1 MYIYNVT
8 VSIDKDLAED
18 WLNWMKTIYIPDV
31 LKTGYFTASKICKV
45 LNVND
50 EGETF
55 SVQYSF
61 NTMQDIETYQKDHA
75 PRLQAEQTKR
85 YEGRYAAFRT
95 LLEIM

>member
-8 VSIDKDLAED
+8 VSVDKSVQED
-18 WLNWMKTIYIPDV
+18 WLKWMKEIHIPEV
-31 LKTGYFTASKICKV
+31 LNTGCFTGNQIFKV

-61 NTMQDIETYQKDHA
+61 QSMDDIERYQKEHA
-75 PRLQAEQTKR
+75 PRLQADHTER
-85 YEGRYAAFRT
+85 YKDKYVAFRT
-95 LLEIM
+95 LLEAV

>member
-8 VSIDKDLAED
+8 VSVDRELAED
-18 WLNWMKTIYIPDV
+18 WLNWMKTVHVPDV
-31 LKTGYFTASKICKV
+31 LNTGHFTGNKICKV

-55 SVQYSF
+55 SVQYTFEKMS
-61 NTMQDIETYQKDHA
+61 DIEEYQKNHA
-75 PRLQAEQTKR
+75 PRLQAEHTKR